1 MFICLN
7 RLCISLITMNSYYKT
22 YVKTDLASIH
32 YITFIELLVVCPKE
46 ALSLD
51 FDKKTRPRCM
61 TAPMLFTKREG
72 ILLQV

>member
-1 MFICLN
+1 MD
-7 RLCISLITMNSYYKT
+7 SYYKT

-32 YITFIELLVVCPKE
+32 YITFIELLVVCPNE

-51 FDKKTRPRCM
+51 SDKKTRPVVYDGHR
-61 TAPMLFTKREG
+61 LFTKRED